1 MKILLVRHGESQGN
15 VDQSIN
21 TIIPDHEIA
30 LSSRGKDQA
39 IHVGEIIK
47 GFYEKTYG
55 DLLKEKLINDGPKDA
70 AQLFEAA
77 LKMMAGKGK
86 PKIRLWQ
93 SPYRRTRE
101 TAEII
106 EKSLN
111 GILLDKRENVLLC
124 EQQFG
129 LFDGIED
136 ELQKEKFPEEFNC
149 FQHTQKH
156 NGKFW
161 ARYPMGESAF
171 DTACRLHQAF
181 GTFHRDS
188 ENHGIND
195 IIVVCH
201 GTVLRLFTM
210 MWLHKSPEWYQKE
223 KSPGNCAIRLLDNNE
238 DRGYIYGGHRDGHP
252 WEYLGNEYE

>member
-1 MKILLVRHGESQGN
+1 MKILLIRHGESQGN
-15 VDQSIN
+15 VDQGIHR
-21 TIIPDHEIA
+21 IIPDHEIA
-30 LSSRGKDQA
+30 LSSRGKEQA
-39 IHVGEIIK
+39 LIAGEIIK
-47 GFYEKTYG
+47 SFYEKTYG
-55 DLLKEKLINDGPKDA
+55 DLLKEVPTNEQPQDA
-70 AQLFEAA
+70 MKLFETAM
-77 LKMMAGKGK
+77 KIMAGKGR

-111 GILLDKRENVLLC
+111 GILFDKREHVLLC

-129 LFDGIED
+129 LFDGID
-136 ELQKEKFPEEFNC
+136 DDLQKQKFPEEFSC
-149 FQHTQKH
+149 FQHTKQY

-181 GTFHRDS
+181 GTFHRDA

-210 MWLHKSPEWYQKE
+210 MWLHKTYEWFAKE
-223 KSPGNCAIRLLDNNE
+223 KNPGNCAIRLIDDNT
-238 DRGYIYGGHRDGHP
+238 DFGYIYGA
-252 WEYLGNEYE
+252 